1 MQININIFQG
11 KEGLNIIADN
21 GNIDLAGA
29 KVVIKLAEN
38 TVENTNKS
46 IHIKEE
52 STGFDVY

>member
-1 MQININIFQG
+1 VQININIFQG